1 MRRNAARD
9 IQRHVILT
17 PLDPLNVG
25 SERDPVAI
33 SPQELLPIIALVLYL
48 PALLA
53 AFWKLMPRL
62 PSFAQSLAKT
72 LMLAQIV
79 IVLLSLLFQFQGS
92 VTYKLVDL
100 AKERNPASA
109 LAGLQLALVAGYFFI
124 IAWLARTRPKR
135 QRLYFLGLA
144 AVYLYLTLDELFV
157 LGEGITRWAI
167 FYTGG
172 ALAIAAMTVT
182 VARRSP
188 RPARIWFAC
197 FLVGLALSA
206 LGAIA
211 LENLRYPEACRALGL
226 YYIDNCLLTY
236 VEEPMKY
243 LGNWLAL
250 LGTMG
255 LLPALAPPPKRGPRL
270 LLYGLPVLALMAIV
284 NFSDPDLD
292 RVMRRTGAVDT
303 DLRFEANERVH
314 GYQLEIAPD
323 ADHIEATLWLSAQP
337 FDYDG
342 LGYSIQLVD
351 LASEKTLASRDENVT
366 VLGGSILGPF
376 YLPIFRQ
383 TVHLSLPPE
392 ARANRAYWVLLRL
405 WREQHGN
412 FASQKVLRSDRRT
425 LGDTRVLLTEL
436 VLPAAPIDSPAV
448 PRARFDNGFVLYAAD
463 VPESAS
469 PAETLSLEMTW
480 RAEAEDR
487 QDYTQFLHFIHEE
500 TSAWWV
506 FDQQPL
512 GARLPTRL
520 WYSGLADSETW
531 VIPLPADLAPGRYQ
545 VWTGLY
551 RADDQQ
557 RLGAADADG
566 APYRDALAPLGMIDI
581 KPA

>member
-1 MRRNAARD
+1 M
-9 IQRHVILT
+9 
-17 PLDPLNVG
+17 
-25 SERDPVAI
+25 AI
-33 SPQELLPIIALVLYL
+33 SQHELLPIIALLLYL
-48 PALLA
+48 PALLI

-62 PSFAQSLAKT
+62 PSYAQSIAKT

-79 IVLLSLLFQFQGS
+79 VVSLSLLFQFQGS
-92 VTYKLVDL
+92 VTWKLVDM
-100 AKERNPASA
+100 AKERNPATA
-109 LAGLQLALVAGYFFI
+109 LAGLQLALVAGYSVM
-124 IAWLARTRPKR
+124 IAWQARSRPNW
-135 QRLYFLGLA
+135 QRLYFLGLGA
-144 AVYLYLTLDELFV
+144 AYLYLTMDELYV
-157 LGEGITRWAI
+157 LGDSLRFWAI
-167 FYTGG
+167 YYTGAG
-172 ALAIAAMTVT
+172 LAIAALTLI

-211 LENLRYPEACRALGL
+211 LKNLHFPQACRLLGL
-226 YYIDNCLLTY
+226 YYIDKCLLTY

-243 LGNWLAL
+243 LGNWLTLVA
-250 LGTMG
+250 TMG
-255 LLPALAPPPKRGPRL
+255 LLSALAPAPKRGPRL
-270 LLYGLPVLALMAIV
+270 LLYGLPALALLAIV
-284 NFSDPDLD
+284 NFGDPDLSQ
-292 RVMRRTGAVDT
+292 VMRRSGAVET
-303 DLRFEANERVH
+303 YLKFEANERVY
-314 GYQLEIAPD
+314 GYQMEIARE
-323 ADHIEATLWLSAQP
+323 ADYIEATLWLSAQP
-337 FDYDG
+337 FDYEG

-351 LASEKTLASRDENVT
+351 LASRRTLASRDENVT
-366 VLGGSILGPF
+366 VLAGSVLGPF

-383 TVHLSLPPE
+383 SVHLSLPPE

-405 WREQHGN
+405 WREEQGN
-412 FASQKVLRSDRRT
+412 FASQNVLKSDRQT
-425 LGDTRVLLTEL
+425 LGDTQVLLTEL
-436 VLPAAPIDSPAV
+436 VVPAAPIDTTAL
-448 PRARFDNGFVLYAAD
+448 PRARFDNGFALYAAD

-480 RAEAEDR
+480 RANAEDR

-531 VIPLPADLAPGRYQ
+531 EIPLPADLAPGRYL

-551 RADDQQ
+551 RAGDQQ

-566 APYRDALAPLGMIDI
+566 APYLDALAPLGVMQI

>member
-1 MRRNAARD
+1 M
-9 IQRHVILT
+9 
-17 PLDPLNVG
+17 
-25 SERDPVAI
+25 AI
-33 SPQELLPIIALVLYL
+33 SQHELLPIIALLLYL
-48 PALLA
+48 PALLI

-62 PSFAQSLAKT
+62 PSYAQSIAKT

-79 IVLLSLLFQFQGS
+79 VVSLSLLFQFQGS
-92 VTYKLVDL
+92 VTWKLVDM

-109 LAGLQLALVAGYFFI
+109 LAGLQLALVAGYSVM
-124 IAWLARTRPKR
+124 IAWQARSRPNW
-135 QRLYFLGLA
+135 QRLYFLGLGA
-144 AVYLYLTLDELFV
+144 AYLYLTMDELYV
-157 LGEGITRWAI
+157 LGDSLRFWAI
-167 FYTGG
+167 YYTGAG
-172 ALAIAAMTVT
+172 LAIAALTVN

-211 LENLRYPEACRALGL
+211 LKNLHFPQACRLLGL
-226 YYIDNCLLTY
+226 YYIDKCLLTY

-243 LGNWLAL
+243 LGNWLTLVA
-250 LGTMG
+250 TMG
-255 LLPALAPPPKRGPRL
+255 LLSALAPAPKRGPRL
-270 LLYGLPVLALMAIV
+270 LLYGLPALALLAIV
-284 NFSDPDLD
+284 NFGDPDLSQ
-292 RVMRRTGAVDT
+292 VMRRSGAVET
-303 DLRFEANERVH
+303 DLKFEADERVY
-314 GYQLEIAPD
+314 GYQMEIARD
-323 ADHIEATLWLSAQP
+323 ADYIEATLWLSAQP
-337 FDYDG
+337 FDYEG
-342 LGYSIQLVD
+342 LGYSIQLMD
-351 LASEKTLASRDENVT
+351 LASRETLASRDENVT
-366 VLGGSILGPF
+366 VLAGSVLGPF

-383 TVHLSLPPE
+383 SVHLSLPPE

-405 WREQHGN
+405 WREQQGN
-412 FASQKVLRSDRRT
+412 FASQNVLKSDRQT
-425 LGDTRVLLTEL
+425 LGDTQVLLTEL
-436 VLPAAPIDSPAV
+436 VVPAAPIDTTAL
-448 PRARFDNGFVLYAAD
+448 PRARFDNGFALYAAD

-480 RAEAEDR
+480 RANAEDR

-531 VIPLPADLAPGRYQ
+531 EIPLPADLAPGRYH

-551 RADDQQ
+551 RAGDQQ

-566 APYRDALAPLGMIDI
+566 APYLDALAPLGVMQI